1 MKSLKECDLCE
12 NVMKLMCLAP
22 ALGGMPDSGTK
33 SDAFLAHS
41 THLCFPRTQR
51 AGALCVCSK
60 PDQHLK
66 LLLEPY
72 FLGRVSRLCTYNQ
85 SHTHARTH
93 TDIHP
98 LSDCTVLLLT
108 PDTTEPSV
116 IRFMGSLL

>member
-41 THLCFPRTQR
+41 THLCFPRTR
-51 AGALCVCSK
+51 GAGALCVCSK
-60 PDQHLK
+60 PDRHLK

-72 FLGRVSRLCTYNQ
+72 FLGRVSRLCMCNQ
-85 SHTHARTH
+85 SHTHTHARTQAH
-93 TDIHP
+93 RYIP
-98 LSDCTVLLLT
+98 
-108 PDTTEPSV
+108 PE
-116 IRFMGSLL
+116 